1 MDQSMIFG
9 PFFAMMFL
17 TLVVWV
23 YMYIRRIS
31 FITASKL
38 SPKDLAVPGQLARL
52 SPPAVSNPSDNL
64 KNLFEIPVLFYA
76 LVLYLFAAKRV
87 DAAYVDAAWVF
98 VAFRA
103 MHSAVHCTFNLVMLR
118 FYLYLFS
125 TLTVW
130 FIAIRAALALLRWL
144 RAMQNSGGEGLIA
157 RIRSL
162 PRRLGPELA
171 WCLSLSR
178 RFRGTIAGRLSRLRR
193 SSRRYR
199 PQRRRRFSTCRSLA
213 TSSNI
218 GRNG

>member
-1 MDQSMIFG
+1 MDQAMIFG

-31 FITASKL
+31 FITANEL
-38 SPKDLAVPGQLARL
+38 SPKDLAVPGELARL

-76 LVLYLFAAKRV
+76 LVLYLFATKRV

-125 TLTVW
+125 TLAVW
-130 FIAIRAALALLRWL
+130 FIVIRTALAYFG
-144 RAMQNSGGEGLIA
+144 A
-157 RIRSL
+157 
-162 PRRLGPELA
+162 
-171 WCLSLSR
+171 
-178 RFRGTIAGRLSRLRR
+178 
-193 SSRRYR
+193 
-199 PQRRRRFSTCRSLA
+199 
-213 TSSNI
+213 
-218 GRNG
+218 